1 MNAPSTETECAQFPI
16 ADYEAIEREV
26 CSLRTRLTTLEP
38 RYAVLTEQLDRV
50 TRPSSKLEPEKS
62 QVRRRGFE
70 YRGQFFAGWSCI
82 GIYLDL
88 MHRLWTDFPDV
99 RKTMAVAANSNSR
112 SRSYVAR
119 VPGDLFQGKSA
130 EWTRRHSRRLVDDW
144 FVDTNMNPGQ
154 MQAILRSMVTAAGLK
169 WSRDVN
175 VNWR

>member
-1 MNAPSTETECAQFPI
+1 MNTCSTEAECAQFPI

-38 RYAVLTEQLDRV
+38 RYAALTELLDRV
-50 TRPSSKLEPEKS
+50 TRPPSKVEPAKS
-62 QVRRRGFE
+62 QARRRGFG
-70 YRGQFFAGWSCI
+70 YRGQFFTGWSCI

-88 MHRLWTDFPDV
+88 MHRLWTDFPDG
-99 RKTMAVAANSNSR
+99 RERMGAAANSNSR
-112 SRSYVAR
+112 SRAYVAR
-119 VPGDLFQGKSA
+119 DRGDLFPGKSA

-154 MQAILRSMVTAAGLK
+154 MQAILKSMVAAAGLE
-169 WSRDVN
+169 WSTDVN